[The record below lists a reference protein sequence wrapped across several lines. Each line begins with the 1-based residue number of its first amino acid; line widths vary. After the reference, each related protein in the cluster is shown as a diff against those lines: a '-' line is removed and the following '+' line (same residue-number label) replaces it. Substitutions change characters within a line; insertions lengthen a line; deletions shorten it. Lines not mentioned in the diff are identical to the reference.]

1 MSSLKDWQAV
11 FAAAGGTLRVLPS
24 GCCGMAGTYGHEAE
38 HRATSE
44 QIYAMGWSKQV
55 ARWARSGRLLAT
67 GYSCRSQVKIVD
79 GRALPHPA
87 QALLACLRGG

>member
-1 MSSLKDWQAV
+1 M
-11 FAAAGGTLRVLPS
+11 LPS

-44 QIYAMGWSKQV
+44 QIYGMSWGTQV
-55 ARWARSGRLLAT
+55 AKWAENGRLLAT
-67 GYSCRSQVKIVD
+67 GYSCRSQVKIID
-79 GRALPHPA
+79 GQVLPHPA